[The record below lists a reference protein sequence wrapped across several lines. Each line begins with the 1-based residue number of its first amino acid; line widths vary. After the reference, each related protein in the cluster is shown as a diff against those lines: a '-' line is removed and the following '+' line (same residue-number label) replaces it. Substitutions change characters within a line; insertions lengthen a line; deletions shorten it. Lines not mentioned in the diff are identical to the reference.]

1 MAQAVGIGEQ
11 TMGRIAQLDENAP
24 QTLKDALNNK
34 ELSVNAAWKILETV
48 QHAPPE
54 EQDTVVAEM
63 LAAVREISQVDAEA
77 DKKGKIAG
85 LFSKAYEK
93 AVLLTPTL
101 EYVRC
106 WVEGT
111 RMRPDE
117 IEDSVRESYELAQT
131 FQTIGDLLKN
141 EILPKDWRINGQ

>member
-1 MAQAVGIGEQ
+1 MITFMQAIRPTTV
-11 TMGRIAQLDENAP
+11 AQLDENAP
-24 QTLKDALNNK
+24 QALKDALNNK
-34 ELSVNAAWKILETV
+34 EMSVNAAWKILEAV
-48 QHAPPE
+48 QQAPPE
-54 EQDTVVAEM
+54 EKDTIAAEM
-63 LAAVREISQVDAEA
+63 LAAVREIKRVDTEA
-77 DKKGKIAG
+77 DKRGKIAG
-85 LFSKAYEK
+85 LFCKAYEK

-141 EILPKDWRINGQ
+141 EILPKDWRTNGQ